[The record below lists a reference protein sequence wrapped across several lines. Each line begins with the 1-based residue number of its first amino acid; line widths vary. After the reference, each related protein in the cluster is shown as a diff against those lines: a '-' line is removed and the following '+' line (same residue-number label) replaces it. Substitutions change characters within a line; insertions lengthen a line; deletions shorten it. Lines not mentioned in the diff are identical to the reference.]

1 MQLYTISKNISFSRI
16 LWVFMALYFLNSI
29 VDAPNVTSFGSHYL
43 SKPFNEQESIIE
55 LVVEKVL
62 NYGDIIPEIEDFEN
76 QEKTAQEKLKFN
88 IFFNSFNNYS
98 LQTFSSF
105 KSVKYYYTNLF
116 FKNLFYTI
124 FIPPPEENC

>member
-16 LWVFMALYFLNSI
+16 LWVFMALYFINSI

-62 NYGDIIPEIEDFEN
+62 NYGDIIPEIEDFDN
-76 QEKTAQEKLKFN
+76 QEETAQEKLK
-88 IFFNSFNNYS
+88 IEVFFNSSNNYS
-98 LQTFSSF
+98 LQIFLLF
-105 KSVKYYYTNLF
+105 KNVKYYSINFF
-116 FKNLFYTI
+116 FKNSLYTI
-124 FIPPPEENC
+124 FLPLSVVNC